1 MEHNQQL
8 MTPPEMMITL
18 RLRPMVGST
27 ALSVEEGRSHGF
39 QLEVSLTNIVG
50 GWGEAI
56 SILTKGIEMCV
67 VELRKELSQP
77 VSALALP
84 HDFVLPLLPGSHD

>member
-1 MEHNQQL
+1 MEHNQQP

-27 ALSVEEGRSHGF
+27 ALSVEEGRAHGF

-50 GWGEAI
+50 TWAEAI
-56 SILTKGIEMCV
+56 PILADGIKVCLAQ
-67 VELRKELSQP
+67 LRKEQNQP
-77 VSALALP
+77 VSLLDLP
-84 HDFVLPLLPGSHD
+84 PGFVLPLLPGSHD